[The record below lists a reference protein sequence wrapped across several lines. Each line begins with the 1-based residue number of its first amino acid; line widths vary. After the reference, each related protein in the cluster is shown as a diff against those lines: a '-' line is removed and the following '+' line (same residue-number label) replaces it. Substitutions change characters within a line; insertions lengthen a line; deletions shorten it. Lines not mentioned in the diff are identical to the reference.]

1 MKDSL
6 LPCKNCKADAEL
18 LQESKVMNIV
28 CHCHE
33 RYHAHENLRTVSIRT
48 RNSEDSRLVL
58 LPTAVRCNETCVH
71 TQLCNIQLQQHNR
84 TISSPGVP
92 SLCGTCLD
100 SFTHCMQ
107 RHQVREGGT
116 VESTCLSCRHKKSS
130 IHHQRGK
137 SCFRLPKLGTVSH
150 ILLFTL
156 LSLVLFTHMS
166 SAATNVGTVQQA
178 SHAAPKILKWNS
190 FDIETVKLSKTTHKA
205 STPVTDSRQIPDSV
219 AVVGRFFQLRV
230 PRTAFSGN
238 PFMYKVSSTI
248 LALAHTYVLLRS
260 VAIVT
265 VKQYLIVTKNVVFNR
280 QHHFLS
286 LCG

>member
-28 CHCHE
+28 CHCHK

-166 SAATNVGTVQQA
+166 SAAANVGTVQQA

-219 AVVGRFFQLRV
+219 ALVGRFFQLRV